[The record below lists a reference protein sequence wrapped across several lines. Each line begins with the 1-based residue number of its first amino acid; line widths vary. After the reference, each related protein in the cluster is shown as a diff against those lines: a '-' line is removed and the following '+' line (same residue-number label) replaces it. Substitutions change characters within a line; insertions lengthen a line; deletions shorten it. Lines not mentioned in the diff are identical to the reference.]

1 MIYTV
6 TFNPAIDYVVRLDAP
21 LEVGEVNRAK
31 GEDCVLGGKGINVSG
46 VLAQLGCESVALG
59 FVAGETGAWL
69 ERGLAAQGLKTDF
82 VHLEQGMTRINVKIK
97 AGQETELNGAG
108 PDIPESA
115 MQELEKKLDSLN
127 EDDILILAGSIPAS
141 LSQDTYERLLARLQ
155 GRGVRAVVDATRD
168 LLVNV
173 LQYHPFLIKPNEYEI
188 GLCAGR
194 PVEGLAD
201 VKQAALELGL
211 PVIESDPSEE
221 TFVSELAATGAQAAA
236 VVAYGKILKQD
247 VLDALPMGW
256 YNLHFSLLPQWRG
269 AAPVQRSIWAGEK
282 VTGATVFRI
291 VRAMDAGPILA
302 QSTVEIGAHETAGE
316 LLGRLAEDGSHLLA
330 ASLQALADDQ
340 IAPVEQPAG
349 AYEVAQKIT
358 VEDAHIRFDVPVF
371 AADRQIRACT
381 PNPGAWCELHAHAD
395 AEPATLHVLRAQ
407 PADISNP
414 NAPASLEPGHIVAG
428 KKNVWVGTSTEP
440 LELLEVKAQGK
451 KAMRAADWARGAHLG
466 NAFCEWGFCHDS
478 LH

>member
-1 MIYTV
+1 MLKVLFAGTPDV
-6 TFNPAIDYVVRLDAP
+6 AVPSLKLLAQDTEHFEVVAVLTRPDAP
-21 LEVGEVNRAK
+21 
-31 GEDCVLGGKGINVSG
+31 
-46 VLAQLGCESVALG
+46 
-59 FVAGETGAWL
+59 T
-69 ERGLAAQGLKTDF
+69 
-82 VHLEQGMTRINVKIK
+82 
-97 AGQETELNGAG
+97 
-108 PDIPESA
+108 
-115 MQELEKKLDSLN
+115 
-127 EDDILILAGSIPAS
+127 
-141 LSQDTYERLLARLQ
+141 
-155 GRGVRAVVDATRD
+155 GRGRK
-168 LLVNV
+168 LVAN
-173 LQYHPFLIKPNEYEI
+173 P
-188 GLCAGR
+188 
-194 PVEGLAD
+194 

-221 TFVSELAATGAQAAA
+221 TFISEL
-236 VVAYGKILKQD
+236 
-247 VLDALPMGW
+247 
-256 YNLHFSLLPQWRG
+256 
-269 AAPVQRSIWAGEK
+269 
-282 VTGATVFRI
+282 TGATVFRI

-407 PADISNP
+407 PADMSNP

-451 KAMRAADWARGAHLG
+451 KAMRAADWARGAHLD
-466 NAFCEWGFCHDS
+466 NAFCE
-478 LH
+478 

>member
-1 MIYTV
+1 MLKVLFAGTPDV
-6 TFNPAIDYVVRLDAP
+6 AVPSLKLLAQDTEHFEVVAVLTRPDAP
-21 LEVGEVNRAK
+21 
-31 GEDCVLGGKGINVSG
+31 
-46 VLAQLGCESVALG
+46 
-59 FVAGETGAWL
+59 T
-69 ERGLAAQGLKTDF
+69 
-82 VHLEQGMTRINVKIK
+82 
-97 AGQETELNGAG
+97 
-108 PDIPESA
+108 
-115 MQELEKKLDSLN
+115 
-127 EDDILILAGSIPAS
+127 
-141 LSQDTYERLLARLQ
+141 
-155 GRGVRAVVDATRD
+155 GRGRK
-168 LLVNV
+168 LVAN
-173 LQYHPFLIKPNEYEI
+173 P
-188 GLCAGR
+188 
-194 PVEGLAD
+194 

-316 LLGRLAEDGSHLLA
+316 LAGTSWPKTARICS
-330 ASLQALADDQ
+330 QPRCRRMADDQ

-451 KAMRAADWARGAHLG
+451 KAMRAADWARGAHLD
-466 NAFCEWGFCHDS
+466 NAFCE
-478 LH
+478 

>member
-1 MIYTV
+1 MLKVLFAGTPDV
-6 TFNPAIDYVVRLDAP
+6 AVPSLKLLAQDTEHFEVVAVLTRPDAP
-21 LEVGEVNRAK
+21 
-31 GEDCVLGGKGINVSG
+31 
-46 VLAQLGCESVALG
+46 
-59 FVAGETGAWL
+59 T
-69 ERGLAAQGLKTDF
+69 
-82 VHLEQGMTRINVKIK
+82 
-97 AGQETELNGAG
+97 
-108 PDIPESA
+108 
-115 MQELEKKLDSLN
+115 
-127 EDDILILAGSIPAS
+127 
-141 LSQDTYERLLARLQ
+141 
-155 GRGVRAVVDATRD
+155 GRGRK
-168 LLVNV
+168 LVAN
-173 LQYHPFLIKPNEYEI
+173 P
-188 GLCAGR
+188 
-194 PVEGLAD
+194 

-247 VLDALPMGW
+247 VLDALPMAGTTCISPCCP
-256 YNLHFSLLPQWRG
+256 NG
-269 AAPVQRSIWAGEK
+269 VAPLRCNVPSGREK

-407 PADISNP
+407 PADMSNP

-451 KAMRAADWARGAHLG
+451 KAMRAADWARGAHLD
-466 NAFCEWGFCHDS
+466 NAFCE
-478 LH
+478 